1 MSRPRLLMVDEP
13 FLGLAPGVVKEM
25 MEAAESLVVMEE
37 MDLLVVEEVLLM
49 IVLVAH

>member
-25 MEAAESLVVMEE
+25 MEAFRRIRERGVSILFIEQ
-37 MDLLVVEEVLLM
+37 
-49 IVLVAH
+49 IVPVALSM